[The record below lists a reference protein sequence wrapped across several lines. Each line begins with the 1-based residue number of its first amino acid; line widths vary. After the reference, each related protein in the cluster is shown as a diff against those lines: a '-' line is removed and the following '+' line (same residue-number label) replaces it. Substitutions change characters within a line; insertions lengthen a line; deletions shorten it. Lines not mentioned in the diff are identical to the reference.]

1 MTTPTFSLGT
11 PDETW
16 SKYDLHE
23 HPIQFN
29 GKPTTVKAILRGED
43 QLVSI
48 AGKGYQLL
56 PNEEALKIANQAAEL
71 TGFVPFFEKM
81 KDSAWTLGKPS
92 GNILC
97 NGKNTQM
104 HAFYVP
110 KEIEVELDHR
120 SRAGHQIYT
129 LRGEQVHVGVDVV
142 NSIDGKK
149 SFGVGTFSFR
159 SICKNGVLFNS
170 QNLGGVKH
178 AHTIS
183 LKPVIEQLKTLFVQQ
198 MDHAREIFEG
208 YQRLASEKVTTEL
221 IERLKKARLPSKVF
235 PDYIQNDQPA
245 PADTSKWDLYN
256 DLTAG
261 IWHNNEN
268 DVTGKEFQFNQLHRA
283 LPVIEVR
290 SR

>member
-1 MTTPTFSLGT
+1 MTTPTFALGT

-16 SKYDLHE
+16 SKYGLHE
-23 HPIQFN
+23 YPLTFN
-29 GKPTTVKAILRGED
+29 DKPTITKAIIRGED
-43 QLVSI
+43 QLISI

-110 KEIEVELDHR
+110 KELDIEKIGIRRD
-120 SRAGHQIYT
+120 A
-129 LRGEQVHVGVDVV
+129 VHVGVDVV

-159 SICKNGVLFNS
+159 SACKNGVLFNS
-170 QNLGGVKH
+170 QNLGGIKH
-178 AHTIS
+178 PHTIS
-183 LKPVIEQLKTLFVQQ
+183 LRPVIEQLKTLFTIQ
-198 MDHAREIFEG
+198 MDHAREILEG
-208 YQRLASEKVTTEL
+208 YKRLSNQKVTDDL
-221 IERLKKARLPSKVF
+221 IERLKKCRLPSKVF
-235 PDYIQNDQPA
+235 PEYIQNEQPT
-245 PADTSKWDLYN
+245 PADTTKWELYN